1 MAKFQQQS
9 INSMEALQ
17 EKVSDALNEVY
28 GLQVGQTYFILEERT
43 ETLTIN
49 QKVVLKKVYSF
60 SKGILLSVGVGNI
73 SDYEAYIGANA
84 CVGMLD
90 PDGEV
95 IAKDVLPENVFKDR
109 ETIAHVI
116 QLRNDVEEKEFLR
129 KIVDSV
135 LTNVNGLTIHFGV
148 GNAAYRNDA
157 QKLDPVAVAATL
169 REVADRIEG
178 GTLSGNII
186 DVNGNSVGA
195 YNIID

>member
-9 INSMEALQ
+9 INSMDDLQ
-17 EKVSDALNEVY
+17 QKVSDALNEVY
-28 GLQVGQTYFILEERT
+28 GLQVGQTYFILEERN

-49 QKVVLKKVYSF
+49 QKVALKKVYSF

-73 SDYEAYIGANA
+73 SDYEAYIGPSA
-84 CVGMLD
+84 CVGMLN

-95 IAKDVLPENVFKDR
+95 IAQDVHPELIYKDR
-109 ETIAHVI
+109 DVIAHI
-116 QLRNDVEEKEFLR
+116 IRDKNEESEKAFLK
-129 KIVDSV
+129 KIIDSV

-148 GNAAYRNDA
+148 GNAAYRDDA
-157 QKLDPVAVAATL
+157 QKLDPLAVATTL

-186 DVNGNSVGA
+186 DINGNSVGA